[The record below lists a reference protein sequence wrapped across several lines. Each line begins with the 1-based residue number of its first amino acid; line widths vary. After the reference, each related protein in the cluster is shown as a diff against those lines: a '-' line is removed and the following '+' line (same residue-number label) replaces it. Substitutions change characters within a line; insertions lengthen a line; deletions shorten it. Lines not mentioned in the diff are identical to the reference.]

1 MYCISVQVQGLT
13 PIYGHIEHQPWIL
26 PLEADLHGEGEHH
39 VDRVDPVD
47 VEYVDPLLHD
57 DRLVLTL
64 SLDLLRGGRVLEVGL
79 GHDHL
84 EIRRKL

>member
-1 MYCISVQVQGLT
+1 MYTLDWLPRIF
-13 PIYGHIEHQPWIL
+13 
-26 PLEADLHGEGEHH
+26 PLEADLHGEREHH
-39 VDRVDPVD
+39 VDRVDPVY

-57 DRLVLTL
+57 DRPVLTL
-64 SLDLLRGGRVLEVGL
+64 GDLARGGRVLQVGL